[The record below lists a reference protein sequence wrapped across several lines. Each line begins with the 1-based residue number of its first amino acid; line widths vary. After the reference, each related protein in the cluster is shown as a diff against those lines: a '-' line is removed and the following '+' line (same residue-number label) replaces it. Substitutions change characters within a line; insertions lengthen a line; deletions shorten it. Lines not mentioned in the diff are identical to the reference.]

1 MSTRETYIQLFNH
14 SRRMLTS
21 LLKLLR
27 PHLMSGGS
35 GASTP
40 MNTSIRHF
48 IMILHLRHMSLNFI
62 LKNMEMQMKLTWFW
76 KPISTFSKFAISK
89 CSLKHI
95 NFIRPIQKSAI
106 LYLWKLFI
114 LKSTW
119 KSCHNQWYHSAS
131 NELPVVMKFQL
142 STAPSAVV
150 SSSKFCSVWSRH
162 FTRRSTEYRRRYKLF
177 WMNSC
182 FPFIT
187 RLQSFQIEN
196 TYKKTNTLINF
207 CTIICSD

>member
-1 MSTRETYIQLFNH
+1 MSTRETYIQLLNH

-35 GASTP
+35 GALTP
-40 MNTSIRHF
+40 GNTLTRHS
-48 IMILHLRHMSLNFI
+48 IMILHLRRMSLNFI

-76 KPISTFSKFAISK
+76 KLISTFSKFAISK

-119 KSCHNQWYHSAS
+119 KSYLNQWYHSAS
-131 NELPVVMKFQL
+131 NELHGAMKFQL

-162 FTRRSTEYRRRYKLF
+162 FTHTNTEYRLRYKLF

-182 FPFIT
+182 CPFIKS
-187 RLQSFQIEN
+187 LKFFQIEN
-196 TYKKTNTLINF
+196 IYKKTKT
-207 CTIICSD
+207 